1 MPKLLGVRCDDEKT
15 PLLDID
21 RGVLNIDLF
30 VYCVMLPQG
39 NRRCGG
45 DKGGFPVAPLD
56 PFGAVTPMLLGFY
69 RKFSEP

>member
-1 MPKLLGVRCDDEKT
+1 M
-15 PLLDID
+15 D

-39 NRRCGG
+39 GIAAAAATRGLSGR
-45 DKGGFPVAPLD
+45 PLD

>member
-1 MPKLLGVRCDDEKT
+1 MMQKL
-15 PLLDID
+15 PLLDMD

-39 NRRCGG
+39 GIAAAAATRGLSDR
-45 DKGGFPVAPLD
+45 PLD
-56 PFGAVTPMLLGFY
+56 PFGAVTPMLLSFY

>member
-1 MPKLLGVRCDDEKT
+1 MMKKT
-15 PLLDID
+15 PLLDMD

-39 NRRCGG
+39 ESPLRRR
-45 DKGGFPVAPLD
+45 PESPLD

>member
-1 MPKLLGVRCDDEKT
+1 MQKL
-15 PLLDID
+15 PLLDMD

-39 NRRCGG
+39 GIAAAAATRGLSGR
-45 DKGGFPVAPLD
+45 PLD
-56 PFGAVTPMLLGFY
+56 LFGAVTPMLLGFY

>member
-1 MPKLLGVRCDDEKT
+1 MMKKT
-15 PLLDID
+15 PLLDMD

-45 DKGGFPVAPLD
+45 DKGAFRSPP
-56 PFGAVTPMLLGFY
+56 
-69 RKFSEP
+69 

>member
-1 MPKLLGVRCDDEKT
+1 MKKT
-15 PLLDID
+15 PLLDMD

-45 DKGGFPVAPLD
+45 EGGGGGWARGGGGGGGWGGGLWGGDV
-56 PFGAVTPMLLGFY
+56 LGWVVWLG
-69 RKFSEP
+69 

>member
-1 MPKLLGVRCDDEKT
+1 M
-15 PLLDID
+15 D

>member
-1 MPKLLGVRCDDEKT
+1 MQKLPCLIWTGEFLILT
-15 PLLDID
+15 F
-21 RGVLNIDLF
+21 LF
-30 VYCVMLPQG
+30 IAYAWSRG

-45 DKGGFPVAPLD
+45 DKGLSGRPLD